1 MADVIQ
7 LLPDAIA
14 NQIAAGEVIQRPASL
29 VKELLENA
37 VDAGS
42 KNIKL
47 IVKDAGRTLVQV
59 IDDGCGMSEAD
70 ARLSFGRHA
79 TSKIRTADDL
89 FAIRTMGFRG
99 EALASIASVARVEL
113 RTRQYMDE
121 MGTYIVMEASE
132 IKLQEPCQ
140 TAPGTSIAVKNLF
153 FNVPARRAFL
163 KSDTVEFKHILT
175 EFERVAIA
183 HPDIFF
189 SIHHNNQEIMHLPAG
204 NLRQRLTNVFRSQLN
219 QNLVPVDEETDVMHL
234 SGFVGKPEYAKKTRG
249 EQLFFVNGRFIKSP
263 HLHHAIMTA
272 YENVLPKE
280 SFPFY
285 TLFIQIDPSN
295 IDVNVH
301 PTKQEIKFSD
311 ERLVYNYLR
320 VAVRHALGQY
330 AVMPSLDFDQETSFN
345 VPYIGERSNR
355 KENNDTA
362 VKGSYSN
369 NEEEVKTNPFRDRP
383 VQREK
388 SNLKNWQSLYDGV
401 GQQTSGADQ
410 NSDFGSEEPIANRS
424 VTISSSLNEDDA
436 EDGTKLP
443 SLGQIKKSPYQIH
456 GAYIVSQIKSGFLLI
471 DQQAAH
477 ERILFEK
484 YLNLLSERRS
494 TSQQQL
500 FPVTVTFTPNDALL
514 FRDLLPE
521 VQILGFDIQEFGV
534 NSFVVNGLPVEL
546 AGKQD
551 ERALLETLLEQHK
564 AGLALETGIR
574 ESIARSIARSAAIK
588 RGKLLNEQEMQ
599 GLIDQ
604 LFACELPYRSPF
616 GRKCFTS
623 FELDALEKQFD
634 H

>member
-59 IDDGCGMSEAD
+59 IDDGCGMTESD
-70 ARLSFGRHA
+70 ARLSFERHA

-113 RTRQYMDE
+113 RTRQHMAA
-121 MGTYIVMEASE
+121 MGTHVVMEASE
-132 IKLQEPCQ
+132 IKTQEPCQ

-175 EFERVAIA
+175 EFERIAIA
-183 HPDIFF
+183 HPDVFF
-189 SIHHNNQEIMHLPAG
+189 SIHHNNNEIMHLPAG

-219 QNLVPVDEETDVMHL
+219 QNLVPVNEETDVMRL

-263 HLHHAIMTA
+263 HLHHAVMTA

-285 TLFIQIDPSN
+285 ALFINIDPSN

-301 PTKQEIKFSD
+301 PTKQEIKFND
-311 ERLVYNYLR
+311 DRLVYNYLR

-330 AVMPSLDFDQETSFN
+330 AVMPSLDFDQEVSFN
-345 VPYIGERSNR
+345 VSYGGADRTRQDFGNLGGSEPKRNGES
-355 KENNDTA
+355 
-362 VKGSYSN
+362 VS
-369 NEEEVKTNPFRDRP
+369 NPFRDKPDR
-383 VQREK
+383 REQ
-388 SNLKNWQSLYDGV
+388 SNLQNWQSLYQGV
-401 GQQTSGADQ
+401 GQPTEQTDAD
-410 NSDFGSEEPIANRS
+410 DDEPTDAGNRS
-424 VTISSSLNEDDA
+424 VTIGSSLNE
-436 EDGTKLP
+436 EDSQDETLHSALSQVRKA
-443 SLGQIKKSPYQIH
+443 PYQIH
-456 GAYIVSQIKSGFLLI
+456 AAYIVSQIKSGFLLI

-484 YLNLLSERRS
+484 YLNLLSERKS
-494 TSQQQL
+494 ASQQQL
-500 FPVTVTFTPNDALL
+500 FPTTVTLTPNDALL
-514 FRDLLPE
+514 LRDLLSE
-521 VQILGFDIQEFGV
+521 IQILGFDIQEFGV
-534 NSFVVNGLPVEL
+534 NSFVVNGLPAEL
-546 AGKQD
+546 AGQQD
-551 ERALLETLLEQHK
+551 EREMIETLLEQHK
-564 AGLALETGIR
+564 AGLALQTGVR

-588 RGKLLNEQEMQ
+588 RGKLLSEPEMQ

-616 GRKCFTS
+616 GRKCFTTYKL
-623 FELDALEKQFD
+623 EDLEKQFD